1 MKRLIYIIFVVTPVA
16 IVAAMLCG
24 CSAEVNNAQSIAQE
38 PTIFPDYTSVTIPQ
52 NIAPLNFRVE
62 GHTGP
67 SQAMLKAGKEVL
79 KVKSSD
85 NRIMISEKK
94 WRRIIAAATDSN
106 SIIEVSVFT
115 ENEGKWNA
123 YSPFKIQVAAEPID
137 SHIAY
142 RLIEPGYESWCEM
155 GIYQRCL
162 ENFEQ
167 KPIIENSAADYGCVN
182 CHSFCQQ
189 NPEKMLFHMRQMH
202 TGTIITDGK
211 HIEKLNTTT
220 PETRSPLVYPSWHH
234 SGRFVAFTNN
244 LTRLINLPND
254 HNRVEVYDGASDVVV
269 YDVERHEI
277 LSSRNLFSTKYFE
290 TFPTFSPAG
299 DKLYFCSADSVNMPA
314 EFKQAKYSL
323 CVIDFDAESRRFGER
338 VDTLYNAHTEG
349 RSVSFPRVSPDGRY
363 MLYAL
368 ADYGNFSIWHKD
380 ADLKMIDLK
389 SGEQVDISA
398 ANSDA
403 SESYHSWSSNSRWIL
418 FNSRRVNGLYTH
430 AFIAYLDSQGCIHK
444 PFMLPQRDP
453 DFYDRFMKSYNIP
466 EFITGP
472 VELNSYDIAQFAK
485 EDADIDL
492 SFSMQ
497 K

>member
-1 MKRLIYIIFVVTPVA
+1 MISSA
-16 IVAAMLCG
+16 IVALAVMLCG
-24 CSAEVNNAQSIAQE
+24 CTYNEEGGRKANKPLA
-38 PTIFPDYTSVTIPQ
+38 IFPDYADVTIPA

-62 GHTGP
+62 GST
-67 SQAMLKAGKEVL
+67 SKAQARFIAGESSV
-79 KVKSSD
+79 VAGSSD
-85 NRIMISEKK
+85 SRIIVPERK
-94 WRRIIAAATDSN
+94 WRKIVDAATAGN
-106 SIIEVSVFT
+106 GTIEVVVSVKEADGWMT
-115 ENEGKWNA
+115 YE
-123 YSPFKIQVAAEPID
+123 PFRINVAPHPID

-155 GIYQRCL
+155 GIYQRNI

-167 KPIIENSAADYGCVN
+167 KPIIENSAADYGCIN

-189 NPEKMLFHMRQMH
+189 SPDKMLFHMRQMH

-211 HIEKLNTTT
+211 KIEKLNTTT
-220 PETRSPLVYPSWHH
+220 PETRSPLVYPSWHP
-234 SGRFVAFTNN
+234 SGKYVAFTNN

-277 LSSRNLFSTKYFE
+277 LTSRNLFSTRYFE
-290 TFPTFSPAG
+290 TFPTFSPDG
-299 DKLYFCSADSVNMPA
+299 GKLYFCSADSVAMPDK
-314 EFKQAKYSL
+314 FKSAKYSL
-323 CVIDFDAESRRFGER
+323 CVIDFDAESRRFGEK
-338 VDTLYNAHTEG
+338 VDTLYNAHTGG

-368 ADYGNFSIWHKD
+368 ADYGNFSIWHRD
-380 ADLKMIDLK
+380 ADLKMIDLTT
-389 SGEQVDISA
+389 GNEVDMSA

-403 SESYHSWSSNSRWIL
+403 AESYHSWSSNSRWIL

-430 AFIAYLDSQGCIHK
+430 AYIAYVDEQGKVHK
-444 PFMLPQRDP
+444 PFLLPQHDP

-466 EFITGP
+466 EFITGE

-485 EDADIDL
+485 EDKGIDL
-492 SFSMQ
+492 KFHMQ
-497 K
+497 E